1 MSVSSDSAA
10 SAPLEE
16 LLEHVART
24 TGFAPGDFE
33 VVGDRTIRHSM
44 DTDGT
49 QLRVLDLRGPE
60 GVAYRARCA
69 YDDDEAADDVQVLL
83 DVVVGEGHLADE
95 RPITGPMSHDAAR
108 TAAMNYNRY
117 MAALA

>member
-1 MSVSSDSAA
+1 MSVSSDSQAA
-10 SAPLEE
+10 EHLGG
-16 LLEHVART
+16 LLEHVARIS
-24 TGFAPGDFE
+24 GFTAGQFE

-44 DTDGT
+44 DMDGT

-69 YDDDEAADDVQVLL
+69 YEGETLDDVQVLL
-83 DVVVGEGHLADE
+83 DVIVGQGHLADE
-95 RPITGPMSHDAAR
+95 RPVTGPMSHEAAR

>member
-1 MSVSSDSAA
+1 MSVSNDSQAA
-10 SAPLEE
+10 EHLGG
-16 LLEHVART
+16 LLEHVARI
-24 TGFAPGDFE
+24 TGFVPGDFE

-44 DTDGT
+44 DVDGT

-69 YDDDEAADDVQVLL
+69 YDDEAVDDVQVLL

-95 RPITGPMSHDAAR
+95 RPVTGPMSHDAAR

-117 MAALA
+117 LAALA

>member
-1 MSVSSDSAA
+1 MSVSSDSQA
-10 SAPLEE
+10 SEHLGD
-16 LLEHVART
+16 LLEHVARIA
-24 TGFAPGDFE
+24 GYHPGDFE

-60 GVAYRARCA
+60 GVTYRARCA
-69 YDDDEAADDVQVLL
+69 CDDGVVDAVHVLL

-108 TAAMNYNRY
+108 KAAVNYNRY